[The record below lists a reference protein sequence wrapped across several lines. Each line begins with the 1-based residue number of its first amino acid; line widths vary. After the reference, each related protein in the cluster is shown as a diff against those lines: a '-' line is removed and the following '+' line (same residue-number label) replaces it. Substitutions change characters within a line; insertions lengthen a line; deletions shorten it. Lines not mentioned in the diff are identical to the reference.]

1 MLHIGVGVSTKTL
14 TVLKYNDAK
23 LGSVAEIELKQTENL
38 LDLLNANKI
47 GISQSCGGFASCTTC
62 RIIVTKGLETLKSRE
77 ELETERATERNFAD
91 NERLACQVEIPEA
104 PATDIEI
111 IIANPSED

>member
-1 MLHIGVGVSTKTL
+1 MGHSTKTL

-23 LGSVAEIELKQTENL
+23 LDFVSEIKYNETQNL
-38 LDLLNANKI
+38 LDLLNAHKV

-62 RIIVTKGLETLKSRE
+62 RIFVTKGLEYIKPRE
-77 ELETERATERNFAD
+77 ELESERAIERGFSLQ
-91 NERLACQVEIPEA
+91 ERLACQIELPIDVD
-104 PATDIEI
+104 TDFEI

>member
-1 MLHIGVGVSTKTL
+1 VGHSTKTL

-23 LGSVAEIELKQTENL
+23 LDFVSEIKYNETQNL
-38 LDLLNANKI
+38 LDLLNAHKV

-62 RIIVTKGLETLKSRE
+62 RIFVTNGLEYIKPRE
-77 ELETERATERNFAD
+77 ELEAERANERDFSLQ
-91 NERLACQVEIPEA
+91 ERLACQIELPIDVD
-104 PATDIEI
+104 TDFEI